1 MEIIILCCFLLGL
14 GLAGFG
20 AIWTMTISF
29 TEHIFWGVGYLCLPV
44 IGALLFITA
53 KWHRKSVRISFFL
66 QVAGF
71 ILLLG
76 SAIATIMQN
85 WSLQKAIA
93 HFLPQPYRFARVT
106 QVTINDA
113 LVTEPST
120 TLEQVIVQPD
130 EPTISLKAYTS
141 RSQFR
146 QYMEVGYHAFDVKDY
161 HTALINFQQ
170 ALEEQPKNPYALK
183 AIENTIGKL
192 GDRSYTDWMNSGYQ
206 AFDKKHYAIARQY
219 FQNALHQRP
228 SDRYALKAIEN
239 VELATRTD

>member
-1 MEIIILCCFLLGL
+1 
-14 GLAGFG
+14 
-20 AIWTMTISF
+20 MTISF
-29 TEHIFWGVGYLCLPV
+29 TEHIFWGVGYLCLPIV
-44 IGALLFITA
+44 GALLFIMM
-53 KWHRKSVRISFFL
+53 KWHRKSVRISVFL

-71 ILLLG
+71 ILLVG

-85 WSLQKAIA
+85 WSVQKAIA
-93 HFLPQPYRFARVT
+93 RFLPQPYLFARVT
-106 QVTINDA
+106 QVTVSDTAN
-113 LVTEPST
+113 TKPPT
-120 TLEQVIVQPD
+120 TLEPVQPD

-170 ALEEQPKNPYALK
+170 AVEAQPNNPYALK
-183 AIENTIGKL
+183 AIENTIEKF

-219 FQNALHQRP
+219 FQNALQERP
-228 SDRYALKAIEN
+228 RDRYALQAIEN
-239 VELATRTD
+239 VELATRSN